1 MSVDVTLPNYT
12 STLIGT
18 NSAGNVGIGRT
29 PTAYGSFKVLD
40 LAGSSGAIQ
49 KVIHTGKR
57 FWAKKATESLV
68 SQELRGHL
76 VENSGTSMN
85 LVRINV
91 FAVVNICLVQVQNS
105 IPVVDGQV
113 FLCLQIKNL

>member
-1 MSVDVTLPNYT
+1 M
-12 STLIGT
+12 
-18 NSAGNVGIGRT
+18 
-29 PTAYGSFKVLD
+29 
-40 LAGSSGAIQ
+40 
-49 KVIHTGKR
+49 
-57 FWAKKATESLV
+57 